1 MKISEII
8 NNSKALVKSVGGFT
22 DAEIISIEY
31 DSRKGTEGSL
41 FAAVEGFESDG
52 HSFVESAVNNGCRCI
67 LVSQSRLNEFSHL
80 ADRGVAILVSDNTRR
95 ALSAVSSAFYGN
107 PSGKLHVTGI
117 TGTNG
122 KTSITYLLESVY
134 EAAGYSC
141 GVIGTVNYR
150 WCGKTLPAP
159 NTTPESRDIQE
170 LLNTMLDD
178 GVTHVIMEVS
188 SHALE
193 LNRVDDIEFDNA
205 VFTNLTGDHLDFH
218 KTLEAYFGAKR
229 KLLTLLDKSPKKN
242 RTAVVNIDDEYGR
255 KIYKEKGKYSY
266 SIKSFGT
273 EGDADFRAI
282 NNSIDNRI
290 TGVRYRLACE
300 NTSFNVELKL
310 AGRFQVY
317 NSLAAFASVY
327 NSGINRES
335 VIRGLIKLPSVPG
348 RLQVVESKLGF
359 YAVVDYA
366 HTGDAL
372 LKLLQS
378 VNEMPHGK
386 VIAVFGC
393 GGDRDKT
400 KRPIMGKIAFDNSD
414 IAIVTSDNPRTEEP
428 EQIIKDV
435 TAGMG
440 VGDYIIEQDREKA
453 IALAVQKALAGDI
466 VVLAGKGHEDYQII
480 GKTKR
485 HFDDREMVLKY
496 MNEREKV
503 EGII

>member
-1 MKISEII
+1 MKLGDII
-8 NNSKALVKSVGGFT
+8 KNSKALIRPAAGFN
-22 DAEIISIEY
+22 DAEIISVEY
-31 DSRKGTEGSL
+31 DSRKGSAGSL

-52 HSFVESAVNNGCRCI
+52 HSFVESAVNNGCRCVLI
-67 LVSQSRLNEFSHL
+67 NESRLAEFSHL
-80 ADRGVAILVSDNTRR
+80 ADRGVVVLVCDNTRR

-122 KTSITYLLESVY
+122 KTSITYLLESIY
-134 EAAGYSC
+134 SADGISC

-150 WCGKTLPAP
+150 WRGKTLPAP
-159 NTTPESRDIQE
+159 NTTPESKDIQE
-170 LLNTMLDD
+170 LLRMMLDD

-193 LNRVDDIEFDNA
+193 LNRADDIEFDSA

-218 KTLEAYFGAKR
+218 KTFDAYFNAKR
-229 KLLTLLDKSPKKN
+229 KLFGLLEISPKKN
-242 RTAVVNIDDEYGR
+242 RTAVINTDDEYGR
-255 KIYKEKGKYSY
+255 KIYGEKNNYSFPMR
-266 SIKSFGT
+266 SIGID
-273 EGDADFRAI
+273 GDADMRASGG
-282 NNSIDNRI
+282 SIDNRI
-290 TGVRYRLACE
+290 TGVGYVLNSGKDSC
-300 NTSFNVELKL
+300 NVSLRL

-317 NSLAAFASVY
+317 NSLAAFASAY
-327 NSGINRES
+327 YSGIDCET
-335 VIRGLIKLPSVPG
+335 VIRGLSSLASVPG

-378 VNEMPHGK
+378 VNEMPHGR

-393 GGDRDKT
+393 GGDRDRT
-400 KRPIMGKIAFDNSD
+400 KRPVMGRIAFENSD
-414 IAIVTSDNPRTEEP
+414 ITVVTSDNPRTEVP
-428 EQIIKDV
+428 EKIIEDI

-440 VGDYIIEQDREKA
+440 TGDYIVEPDREKA
-453 IALAVQKALAGDI
+453 IALAVSKASAGDI

-485 HFDDREMVLKY
+485 HFDDREMLQKY
-496 MNEREKV
+496 MHERERV